1 MRRLNNNVDD
11 IVFKPY
17 NPFSQFDDVKEIW
30 THLLEKCPHSYYL
43 AWPWTELWL
52 KSLPEDCSISLVAG
66 FINESP
72 VVAFFVGAQTTRDR
86 LFKFRKLSLN
96 QTLIPSI
103 DIIWIEYN
111 GILIDPR
118 ITITLGSLL
127 ENLPIKS
134 WDEFSI
140 QRCSPVFQPNLIID
154 DDLDKKYH
162 LEIRTC
168 ESFYVDLGKIRS
180 NNDDYFGLLSPNRRQ
195 QIRRSIKEYEKFGE
209 IEIVIAE
216 NTNEAL
222 ELFDE
227 LTEIHQK
234 TWTEEGHPGALS
246 DAYIIDFHKN
256 LISRR
261 FKHGEIQLIKVSAG
275 DHVLGCIYNLIYEG
289 KVYFYICGFN
299 YLPGNLYRSG
309 LVCHSFAIMH
319 NAMKGFS
326 SYDFLEG
333 RDTYRKSLS
342 TDHNDMYTMTIRRR
356 GIKYTIATAIE
367 ALWSSRKHQ
376 SGDS

>member
-1 MRRLNNNVDD
+1 MCESNHKMQN
-11 IVFKPY
+11 IVFKLY
-17 NPFSQFDDVKEIW
+17 DPFSELDRVKEIW
-30 THLLEKCPHSYYL
+30 TSMLEKCPHSYYL

-52 KSLPEDCSISLVAG
+52 KSLPNDCSISLVVG

-72 VVAFFVGAQTTRDR
+72 VVAFFLGAQTTTRHR
-86 LFKFRKLSLN
+86 LFKFRKLSIN
-96 QTLIPSI
+96 QTFIPNI

-111 GILIDPR
+111 GILIDPE

-127 ENLPIKS
+127 ENLPIKP

-140 QRCSPVFQPNLIID
+140 LRCSPVFQPNLIID

-162 LEIRTC
+162 LEISTC
-168 ESFYVDLGKIRS
+168 ESFYVDLDKIRS

-195 QIRRSIKEYEKFGE
+195 QIRRSIKEYEKFGA

-216 NTNEAL
+216 KTDEAL

-234 TWTEEGHPGALS
+234 TWTEEGHTGALS
-246 DAYIIDFHKN
+246 DAYIIDFHKD

-261 FKHGEIQLIKVSAG
+261 FEHGEIQLIKVSAG
-275 DHVLGCIYNLIYEG
+275 DHVLGCIYNLIYQG

-319 NAMKGFS
+319 NARLGLN

-333 RDTYRKSLS
+333 DDSYRKSLS
-342 TDHNDMYTMTIRRR
+342 TDHNEMQTITVRKRD
-356 GIKYTIATAIE
+356 IKYRAAGIIDT
-367 ALWSSRKHQ
+367 LRSGKKH
-376 SGDS
+376 